1 MQKQKNAMK
10 KDCDQKRKKRRSRKI
25 CSGKS
30 GNHKRWI
37 YVVQKT
43 VKAIKAY
50 QRKHNL
56 KVDGMAGY
64 NTLIKMVS

>member
-1 MQKQKNAMK
+1 MK
-10 KDCDQKRKKRRSRKI
+10 KIVIR
-25 CSGKS
+25 SGKR
-30 GNHKRWI
+30 GE
-37 YVVQKT
+37 VVKFVQGKVGTTIDGICGAKT
-43 VKAIKAY
+43 VKGIKAY